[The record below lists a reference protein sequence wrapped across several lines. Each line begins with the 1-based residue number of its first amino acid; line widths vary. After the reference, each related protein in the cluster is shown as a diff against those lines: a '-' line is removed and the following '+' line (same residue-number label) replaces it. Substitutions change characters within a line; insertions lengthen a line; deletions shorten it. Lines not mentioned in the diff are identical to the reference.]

1 MQNNN
6 LRYLNCQTTEQL
18 IAYTQYCFSCGD
30 NFKDFSLGL
39 KVRECFWRDPGA
51 FCFYADCRQQQYFL
65 VKGVLLT
72 MKRFFLPCLLLVL
85 SFPLFSQSTP
95 ENSKSN
101 LPARSETNGPTSLN
115 PYSGKSTYAPKEN
128 KRTKNRR
135 AKLTPEED
143 FYQRMQLVAKAKMKQ
158 EEEMKKPQYSN
169 PMYFGH
175 KKPPKKRS
183 PKKMKF
189 CKECGIRH

>member
-1 MQNNN
+1 MKKNNP
-6 LRYLNCQTTEQL
+6 RYLNCQTTEQL
-18 IAYTQYCFSCGD
+18 IAYTQFGFSGD
-30 NFKDFSLGL
+30 KQDFSLGL
-39 KVRECFWRDPGA
+39 KVRECFWRNPGA
-51 FCFYADCRQQQYFL
+51 FCFYTECWQQQYFT
-65 VKGVLLT
+65 VQGVLQT
-72 MKRFFLPCLLLVL
+72 MKRFLFPCLFLLL

-101 LPARSETNGPTSLN
+101 LPARSETNVPTSLN
-115 PYSGKSTYAPKEN
+115 PYSEKSSSAPKEK
-128 KRTKNRR
+128 KRSKSRR
-135 AKLTPEED
+135 SKLTPEED

-175 KKPPKKRS
+175 KRPPKKHS
-183 PKKMKF
+183 PKKMKL